1 MPRIARQRQE
11 DGNRVKRSGE
21 QRSNSVKVA
30 ALQMKKV
37 KTDTK
42 DICEQL
48 DVPIPT
54 FNRWVMAGRRRLPE
68 LGRKLRVKSRD
79 LHLARKL
86 PAPLQ

>member
-1 MPRIARQRQE
+1 MPRVARQRQE

-54 FNRWVMAGRRRLPE
+54 FNRWVREAKAAGTWSETPGEVSRP
-68 LGRKLRVKSRD
+68 GRED
-79 LHLARKL
+79 
-86 PAPLQ
+86 